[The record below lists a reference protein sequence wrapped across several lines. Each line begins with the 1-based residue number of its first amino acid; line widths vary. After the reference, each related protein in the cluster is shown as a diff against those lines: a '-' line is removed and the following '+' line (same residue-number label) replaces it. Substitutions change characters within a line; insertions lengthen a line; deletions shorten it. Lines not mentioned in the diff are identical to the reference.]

1 VGHARG
7 SRSSRRRGRTPLPV
21 VPITN
26 AYEMAA
32 MLARHGGIL
41 REYARHYLGDD
52 QATDE
57 EVEAVMGAAVEWLL
71 AQKNPSHDHGMRY
84 ATQALYR
91 EAQRELHR
99 RALRRAPVDRRLGP
113 LTEAVMAVL
122 DRLGPRSRETILRIA
137 QGESAEEIAR
147 SQNTTLGTVRIRL
160 FRARER
166 ALQLMKENG
175 GSFSALLGLLPR
187 RLRLRAARSLPGLSS
202 SPISGTLATTALVPV
217 VACSLLWPLGLAP
230 APDRAAAPVA
240 VQEARGAV
248 LAASTPVPAPPG
260 TAHAPAQLVTLPGA
274 STPGAAPVGM
284 PVARTASQETPDD
297 MLLTAA
303 TRAPNYDQTHIVV
316 ALGVGRG
323 CQCWAV
329 LQSSDGAATWQSAPG
344 PAAGGNQ
351 VVLPSTY
358 PDDPRIFIGTTPTGS
373 TSPSWTP
380 AFGDTRGFAALG
392 TPPGQLALPAGFDSG
407 DGRVLVAATGAHG
420 GVWAEDLGT
429 GVAAPVL
436 TYPRSALDA
445 AALATPWGDPA
456 RGVLV
461 WAPPVSSATG
471 GVAVGSLTTTS
482 MFVCP
487 PQAACSSL
495 GTLDLTSVG
504 KLVASP
510 GYEYDHVLMAAYGN
524 QAERS
529 VDSGA
534 TFRPLPLPAAIAAV
548 VSVASS
554 GENSWVMATLSS
566 GARALWRTAAG
577 AWQAVSAT
585 SSMQTHDGELV
596 PLSGSRMLVVLNQAG
611 YRCTVDGGL
620 TWAPRCPADP

>member
-1 VGHARG
+1 MA
-7 SRSSRRRGRTPLPV
+7 
-21 VPITN
+21 ITS
-26 AYEMAA
+26 AYDMAA
-32 MLARHGGIL
+32 MLARHGGTL

-52 QATDE
+52 DATEE
-57 EVEAVMGAAVEWLL
+57 EVEAVVGTAVDWLL
-71 AQKNPSHDHGMRY
+71 GQEQPSHEHGMRY

-99 RALRRAPVDRRLGP
+99 RALRQAPVDRRLGP
-113 LTEAVMAVL
+113 LTDAVMAVL
-122 DRLGPRSRETILRIA
+122 DRLGPRSRETIVRIA

-187 RLRLRAARSLPGLSS
+187 RLRLRVTRSLPAVSS
-202 SPISGTLATTALVPV
+202 SPVGGTFATTALVPV
-217 VACSLLWPLGLAP
+217 VACSLLWPSGLAP
-230 APDRAAAPVA
+230 APQKPTPPVA
-240 VQEARGAV
+240 LQEARGAV
-248 LAASTPVPAPPG
+248 LAASAPVPGPARAP
-260 TAHAPAQLVTLPGA
+260 Q
-274 STPGAAPVGM
+274 
-284 PVARTASQETPDD
+284 PVAGLVEPPRTSTVGGATVPVPLIPRTASQETPDD

-303 TRAPNYDQTHIVV
+303 TRAPNYEQTHLVV

-323 CQCWAV
+323 CQCWAI
-329 LQSSDGAATWQSAPG
+329 LQSTDGAATWQSAPG

-351 VVLPSTY
+351 VVLPPTY
-358 PDDPRIFIGTTPTGS
+358 PQDPRIFIGTTPTGS

-380 AFGDTRGFAALG
+380 AFGDARGFAALG

-429 GVAAPVL
+429 GVAAPL
-436 TYPRSALDA
+436 LMYPRSALDA

-471 GVAVGSLTTTS
+471 GVAVGSLTSTS
-482 MFVCP
+482 LFACP
-487 PQAACSSL
+487 PQAACSTVA
-495 GTLDLTSVG
+495 TLDLTSVG
-504 KLVASP
+504 QLVASP
-510 GYEYDHVLMAAYGN
+510 AYGRDHVLMAAYGN